1 MGTATAPILRQG
13 EGGRHVL
20 GELYSWMATLSPFF
34 TPANRRKFAV
44 RVHQAVE
51 LAVGER
57 ATMPGPILAGQEKM
71 IAAACGQLVPQIAE
85 ILIAYDGR
93 HGVRSFPRT
102 CQWEEG
108 PPFPSG
114 PSLRIVGAMRSR
126 GRHGYSAHFTM
137 PSAANRAICSSL

>member
-1 MGTATAPILRQG
+1 MTVRMAQRSNWKAHSPKTSCMLMGTATAPIFAKAK
-13 EGGRHVL
+13 VADTYS
-20 GELYSWMATLSPFF
+20 GELYSW
-34 TPANRRKFAV
+34 
-44 RVHQAVE
+44 
-51 LAVGER
+51 
-57 ATMPGPILAGQEKM
+57 ILAGQKKM